1 MTVPLSGLVMLLLL
15 WASVRDLLYRKIGNR
30 LVLVLAVLWL
40 GEAGWLAMRDSAIAP
55 QVLHHAL
62 LSLPGAGAVLAVG
75 FVLFRLGFVGAGDV
89 KLVAVLC
96 LWVGAPMQSAF
107 LIVTSLAGGLLVLLL
122 PVLRSLEARLA
133 CLWWSLVGRVPALR
147 DVPPPHC
154 LSGRPIQ
161 GIPYAP
167 AIAIGAVFTL
177 HFPLHS

>member
-1 MTVPLSGLVMLLLL
+1 MTAPLSGLVMLLLL

-40 GEAGWLAMRDSAIAP
+40 GEAGWLAMWDSAIAP

-62 LSLPGAGAVLAVG
+62 LSLPGAAAVLAVG

-107 LIVTSLAGGLLVLLL
+107 LIVTSLAGGLLVLCMPLL
-122 PVLRSLEARLA
+122 RALESWLA
-133 CLWWSLVGRVPALR
+133 CLWWSWSQRIPALHGIS
-147 DVPPPHC
+147 VPHC
-154 LSGRPIQ
+154 LSDSPAP

-167 AIAIGAVFTL
+167 AIALGAAFTL
-177 HFPLHS
+177 NFPAHS